1 MASEIG
7 IEAAAVNGAADPEPP
22 PAIEAAHSAADAA
35 AEPQSARAVADK
47 LERVA
52 ALLRADPHSFGFFQ
66 AIRLLERLFPER
78 DPVGSSDPAREVV
91 RLRVNPAL
99 GFPASE
105 IQGLDLGAD
114 QPTMMI
120 NFMGL
125 VGPQGVLPH
134 QYSLLVADRL
144 RARDAALADF
154 LDLFHHRLLSLFYQ
168 AWRRYR
174 FTIAREDGA
183 RDPLAAHLRDLIGM
197 GLDTTHERQP
207 FPDEALIHRAGLLA
221 AQARG
226 GVGLEQLLQEFFDV
240 PAEVQQFVGGWYALQ
255 PGDRCAIGDEDS
267 AGSQLGGG
275 AVAGDEI
282 WDQQARVRIR
292 LGPLTRAQYDS
303 FLPESPGF
311 ASLTA
316 LLRYYSHDQFEFE
329 VQLVLRSD
337 DVPAV
342 HLGVAPDDAQRLG
355 WTTWI
360 RSAPRTRDADETILT
375 LNRGAAS

>member
-7 IEAAAVNGAADPEPP
+7 IEAAAVTAADPEPP
-22 PAIEAAHSAADAA
+22 ADTGPAEAAAHAEAELPSALT
-35 AEPQSARAVADK
+35 VAQK

-66 AIRLLERLFPER
+66 AVRLLERLFPDR

-105 IQGLDLGAD
+105 IQQLDLASD
-114 QPTMMI
+114 QPTMLI

-174 FTIAREDGA
+174 FTLAREDGA
-183 RDPLAAHLRDLIGM
+183 RDPLAAHLRDLIGI
-197 GLDTTHERQP
+197 GLDTTRERLP
-207 FPDEALIHRAGLLA
+207 FPDDALIHQAGLLA

-226 GVGLEQLLQEFFDV
+226 AIGLEQLIEEVFAV
-240 PAEVQQFVGGWYALQ
+240 PADVQQFVGGWYALQ

-267 AGSQLGGG
+267 AGSRLGGG
-275 AVAGDEI
+275 AVAGDEV
-282 WDQQARVRIR
+282 WDQQARVRVR

-303 FLPESPGF
+303 FLPATPGF
-311 ASLTA
+311 TALTA
-316 LLRYYSHDQFEFE
+316 LLRFFSHDQFEFE
-329 VQLVLRSD
+329 VQLVLRAD
-337 DVPAV
+337 EVPGV
-342 HLGVAPDDAQRLG
+342 LLGSEAEGAQRLG
-355 WTTWI
+355 WSTWI
-360 RSAPRTRDADETILT
+360 RSAPRTHDADETILT
-375 LNRGAAS
+375 LHSGAAS